1 MQGWVVWPSGMLLGP
16 GICQGTSLSL
26 CVDRWTG
33 SPNRQATR
41 AQGHPCCCWGG
52 NGIQGEARSR
62 KDLWVQAPLTPSFS
76 LGLPRPLP
84 LHSPPP
90 SLLCFALSGP
100 CLIFAFYGIGHN
112 VHSGFSH
119 NIIIILRKN
128 LNELCGQPST
138 NQRALLSPSP
148 SPFFNCPPCLASSP
162 HSLSLSPSLSLSLSI
177 CLFLSPGRHAHT
189 LMT

>member
-100 CLIFAFYGIGHN
+100 CLIFAFYGIGHK

-128 LNELCGQPST
+128 LNELCWGPTQYQPEGSSLPISLPFF
-138 NQRALLSPSP
+138 QLSSLSRLLSPF
-148 SPFFNCPPCLASSP
+148 PFSLPF
-162 HSLSLSPSLSLSLSI
+162 SLSLSKHLPLS
-177 CLFLSPGRHAHT
+177 
-189 LMT
+189 